1 MAKALMIQGTCSGAG
16 KSLLVAGLCR
26 IFSDMGIRV
35 APYKSQNMAL
45 NSFVTRNGGEIGRA
59 QALQAEASRIE
70 STTDINPILLK
81 ARGEQGCQV
90 IIDGRV
96 HANMTAKE
104 YYSFKD
110 EGWRAATGAY
120 AHLSQAYD
128 LIVIEGAG
136 SPAEIN
142 LMNEEIVNMR
152 VARHTGAP
160 VLLVGDIDRGGIF
173 ASFYGTLGLL
183 DGDAKLIKG
192 FVVNKFRGDVD
203 ILRPG
208 LEQIYG
214 LTGVPV
220 VGVVPYVRDIGL
232 DEEDGLAAL
241 RFTPRTG
248 GACLRVA
255 VPMLKYIS
263 NFTDFD
269 PLRFEPDVELVF
281 TANAGDIENAHLVML
296 PGSKNTIQD
305 LLYLRES
312 GLEAAI
318 KRVAGRGTPVIGLCG
333 GYQMMGRLVADP
345 NRIEGET
352 PEAPG
357 MGLLDIETEILTVKT
372 TAQTAAR
379 VLDAGF
385 YPQAGNRLTGYEI
398 HMGAS
403 TGDVGLFELERV
415 SDGSKMKD
423 GSRKGSAWGTYLHGI
438 FDNDGFR
445 RAVLDEARAKHG
457 LPLPSERLGYH
468 EIKERNLDRWA
479 ALLRESLDMD
489 FIGGLV

>member
-26 IFSDMGIRV
+26 IFSDMGIKV

-45 NSFVTRNGGEIGRA
+45 NSFVTRDGGEIGRA
-59 QALQAEASRIE
+59 QALQAEAARIE
-70 STTDINPILLK
+70 PTTDINPILLK

-110 EGWRAATGAY
+110 EGWRAATIAY
-120 AHLSQAYD
+120 AHLAEEYD
-128 LIVIEGAG
+128 LVVIEGAG

-183 DGDAKLIKG
+183 DGDAQLIKG

-208 LEQIYG
+208 LEQIRG

-241 RFTPRTG
+241 RFAPRTG

-269 PLRFEPDVELVF
+269 PLRFETDVELVF

-305 LLYLRES
+305 LLYLQES
-312 GLEAAI
+312 GLEDAI
-318 KRVAGRGTPVIGLCG
+318 KRAAAKGTPVVGLCG
-333 GYQMMGRLVADP
+333 GYQMMGRRVVDP

-357 MGLLDIETEILTVKT
+357 MGLLDIETEIHAVKT
-372 TAQTAAR
+372 TAQTTAR
-379 VLDAGF
+379 MLDAGF
-385 YPQAGNRLTGYEI
+385 YPQAGDGLTGYEI
-398 HMGAS
+398 HMGVS
-403 TGDVGLFELERV
+403 TGDVGLFELERI
-415 SDGSKMKD
+415 SDGSRMKD
-423 GSRKGSAWGTYLHGI
+423 GSRKGNSWGTYLHGI

-457 LPLPSERLGYH
+457 LPVPVERLGYH

-489 FIGGLV
+489 FIGGLI